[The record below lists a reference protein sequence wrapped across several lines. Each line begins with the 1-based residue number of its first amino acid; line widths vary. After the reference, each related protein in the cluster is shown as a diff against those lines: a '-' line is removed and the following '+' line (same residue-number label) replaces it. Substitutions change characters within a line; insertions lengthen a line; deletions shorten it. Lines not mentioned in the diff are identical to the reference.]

1 MVDNFNADYVGDNKA
16 ISIIGETDS
25 GKTNLGFY
33 IGSLRKG
40 KKYILGYPKDV
51 AGWIKLSSTEDFSK
65 IIATEEEPATLLID
79 EFSKYFPVWDKRSNE
94 RLLEV
99 LQFAE
104 HNKIK
109 LILTTQLSQFI
120 TKQCEA
126 MIPCW
131 AIKQINIRK
140 LKNGSTP
147 SYVLKYAIKH
157 PNISKEFVKVG
168 VEEFVWYNEKGV
180 LGENGVYS
188 FPFMNIGKD
197 WGNADKN
204 ADKNIPK
211 MPTENL
217 ELNKV
222 PLGVG

>member
-1 MVDNFNADYVGDNKA
+1 MGNIFKADFIDNNSPIAV
-16 ISIIGETDS
+16 IGGTNS

-40 KKYILGYPKDV
+40 KKYLLGYPREV
-51 AGWIKLSSTEDFSK
+51 GGWIRLNSQDDFSK
-65 IIATEEEPATLLID
+65 IVATDEEPATLLID
-79 EFSKYFPVWDKRSNE
+79 EFSKYFAVWDKRSNE
-94 RLLEV
+94 KLLEV

-131 AIKQINIRK
+131 AIKQINIRR

-157 PNISKEFVKVG
+157 PNISREFVKIAVK
-168 VEEFVWYNEKGV
+168 EFIWYSENSIV
-180 LGENGVYS
+180 GENGIYE

-197 WGNADKN
+197 WGNTDKISE
-204 ADKNIPK
+204 KN
-211 MPTENL
+211 TEENP
-217 ELNKV
+217 EKKNKYPV
-222 PLGVG
+222 GVG